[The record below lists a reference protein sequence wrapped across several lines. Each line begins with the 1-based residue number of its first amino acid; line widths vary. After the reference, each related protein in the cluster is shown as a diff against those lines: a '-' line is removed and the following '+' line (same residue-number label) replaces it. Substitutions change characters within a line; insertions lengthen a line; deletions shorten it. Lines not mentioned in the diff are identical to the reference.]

1 MGWPWSCWASNS
13 TASRRS
19 SAVPPTTGYGY
30 ISVRGWLGPVAL
42 VLAVLSLTAGTAV
55 GARLITGK
63 QIKNSS
69 VTGKDVKDS
78 SLTKKDFK
86 GAVGGP
92 RGPRGFRGADG
103 GPGPPSPVNLERV
116 EAHTDYATDSP
127 FIGAAIA
134 RCPAGKRVT
143 GGGGRTDGS
152 QQAVAITDSYP
163 SDDMTAW
170 IVNAMRVTG
179 SPPWRVTAYALCA
192 SA

>member
-1 MGWPWSCWASNS
+1 M
-13 TASRRS
+13 R
-19 SAVPPTTGYGY
+19 
-30 ISVRGWLGPVAL
+30 WLAPIAL
-42 VLAVLSLTAGTAV
+42 VLALVSVTAGTAV

-63 QIKNSS
+63 QIKNNS
-69 VTGKDVKDS
+69 VTGKDIRNK
-78 SLTKKDFK
+78 SLTPADFK
-86 GAVGGP
+86 GSVRGR
-92 RGPRGFRGADG
+92 RGPQGPPGAAG

-127 FIGAAIA
+127 FIGEAIA